1 MRTRNPTLP
10 KQQSRQDLVLPL
22 IGSQKVSHFHN
33 PASAEAKW
41 YLDIQGSVISAKGLA
56 DAKREIES
64 WDGYQPTP
72 LISLPGLA
80 AALGV
85 KNILYKDEAS
95 RFGLGSF
102 KALGG
107 AYAVYRLLSRMVHA
121 EDIPTS
127 QDLKS
132 GAYEAFLKTVTISSA
147 TDGNHGRSV
156 AWGVKQFNCRCVIYI
171 HAGVSEGRKEA
182 LQALGAD
189 VIRVAGNYDA
199 AVHQCAL
206 DSEANGWF
214 VVSDTSYEGY
224 EEVPRNVMEG
234 YSLIA
239 SEIIDQMGGE
249 IPTHVFVQGGVGGV
263 AAAICGTFWLNW
275 GAQRPRFAV
284 VEPDLASCLF
294 ESARNRKLTN
304 VEITDETLMA
314 GLSCGEVSLIAWEIL
329 KNGVSDF
336 FTIPEELVAP
346 TMRLLAR
353 SEFGDTAIVAGESAV
368 AGLAA
373 FIAGAKDRKL
383 TELLSI
389 TAQSVV
395 LVIGTEGATDLKIY
409 DTLVNGNDFVTLNRQ
424 IE

>member
-1 MRTRNPTLP
+1 MN
-10 KQQSRQDLVLPL
+10 DLVLPL
-22 IGSQKVSHFHN
+22 LSSEKVNHFQN
-33 PASAEAKW
+33 SASAGATW
-41 YLDIQGSVISAKGLA
+41 RSDIQGSVISAVGLA
-56 DAKREIES
+56 DAKREIKG
-64 WDGYQPTP
+64 WGGYQSTP
-72 LISLPGLA
+72 LISLSGLA

-85 KNILYKDEAS
+85 KNILYKDEAP

-107 AYAVYRLLSRMVHA
+107 AYAVYRLLARMVQA
-121 EDIPTS
+121 EDPPSS

-132 GAYEAFLKTVTISSA
+132 GSYDAILKTTTISSA

-156 AWGVKQFNCRCVIYI
+156 AWGAKQFNCRCVIYI

-182 LQALGAD
+182 LQALGAE

-199 AVHQCAL
+199 AVRQCAL
-206 DSEANGWF
+206 DSETNGWF

-239 SEIIDQMGGE
+239 SEIIDQMNGE

-275 GAQRPRFAV
+275 GEQRPRFIV
-284 VEPDLASCLF
+284 VEPELAACLF
-294 ESARNRKLTN
+294 ESARHGKLTN
-304 VEITDETLMA
+304 VDITDETLMA
-314 GLSCGEVSLIAWEIL
+314 GLSCGEVSVIAWKVL
-329 KNGVSDF
+329 QSGVSDF
-336 FTIPEELVAP
+336 FTIPEDLVAP

-353 SEFGDTAIVAGESAV
+353 SAFGDPAIVAGESAV

-373 FIAGAKDRKL
+373 FIASAQDGKL
-383 TELLSI
+383 AESLSI
-389 TAQSVV
+389 TAESVV

-409 DTLVNGNDFVTLNRQ
+409 DTLVNGDVAPN
-424 IE
+424 